1 MSRPR
6 LIFPAALAA
15 LLLLASPLAA
25 QTPAPQ
31 GHPAQSGDPFG
42 EEVMLTPKTFLYMKG
57 NATWDTAYD
66 TLIDAFKTVNDFLQ
80 KQGLKAAGQQMT
92 VYTATDDTGFTFQAG
107 VPLETEPATK
117 PTGDLEIGK
126 SPEGKALKFVHRGT
140 YDGMDSTYEAI
151 TNHLD
156 EKGLEAKDY
165 FVEQYVTDPV
175 STAED
180 KLVIE
185 VYVPLK

>member
-1 MSRPR
+1 MSRLR
-6 LIFPAALAA
+6 LTFRIGLAA
-15 LLLLASPLAA
+15 LWLLAGPALA
-25 QTPAPQ
+25 QVP
-31 GHPAQSGDPFG
+31 HPAQGGDPFG
-42 EEVMLTPKTFLYMKG
+42 QEVTLAPRTFLYLKG
-57 NATWDTAYD
+57 HATWDTAFE
-66 TLIDAFKTVNDFLQ
+66 TLIDAFKTVQEFVQ
-80 KQGLKAAGQQMT
+80 KQGLKADGLKMT
-92 VYTATDDTGFTFQAG
+92 VYTATDDTGFQFQAG
-107 VPLETEPATK
+107 VPLAEEPATK

-126 SPEGKALKFVHRGT
+126 APEGKALKFVHRGT

-156 EKGLEAKDY
+156 ERGLEAQDF

-175 STAED
+175 TTAED

>member
-1 MSRPR
+1 MSPLR
-6 LIFPAALAA
+6 LTLSAALTA
-15 LLLLASPLAA
+15 LLLAASPLAA
-25 QTPAPQ
+25 QTPSQPPA
-31 GHPAQSGDPFG
+31 AQSSDPFG
-42 EEVMLTPKTFLYMKG
+42 EEVTLTPKTFLYMKG

-66 TLIDAFKTVNDFLQ
+66 TLIDAFKTVSDFLQ
-80 KQGLKAAGQQMT
+80 KQGLKPAGQQMT

-107 VPLETEPATK
+107 VPLEAEPATK
-117 PTGDLEIGK
+117 PSGDLEIGK

-156 EKGLEAKDY
+156 EKGLEAKDF

-175 STAED
+175 TTAED

>member
-6 LIFPAALAA
+6 LIFSAALTA
-15 LLLLASPLAA
+15 LLLLAGPLAA

-31 GHPAQSGDPFG
+31 GHSAQSGDPFG

-156 EKGLEAKDY
+156 EKGLEAKD
-165 FVEQYVTDPV
+165 FLVEPYVTDPV
-175 STAED
+175 TTAED
-180 KLVIE
+180 TLVIE